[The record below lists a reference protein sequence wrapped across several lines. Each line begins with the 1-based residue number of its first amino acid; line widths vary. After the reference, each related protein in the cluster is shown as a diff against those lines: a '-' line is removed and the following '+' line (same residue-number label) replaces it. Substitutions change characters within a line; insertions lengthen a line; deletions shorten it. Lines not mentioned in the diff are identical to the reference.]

1 MCSGGFVAEFCAVRE
16 AAWICII
23 EGGKICVQ
31 VLGSKRAV
39 RGLIW
44 WIGVVFE
51 EYIIM
56 REEEMRGSI
65 S

>member
-1 MCSGGFVAEFCAVRE
+1 MLIRVDSLVRRGSVLLRE
-16 AAWICII
+16 V
-23 EGGKICVQ
+23 KCVQ

-44 WIGVVFE
+44 WIGGIVFGGN
-51 EYIIM
+51 IIM